1 MSLEVFNHRTTTA
14 WIDLGAIRTNFRRLS
29 QLAQPSLVCPVIKAD
44 AYGHGALAIART
56 LEAEG
61 APFCAVALAREAL
74 DLRES
79 GIRMPILVFGSP
91 EPSWAGLAI
100 RLGCSQTI
108 YTESHVRIL
117 ASAARSSG
125 MKARA
130 HIKIDTGMNRQGLS
144 WTKARSF
151 AGLVADYPE
160 IVVEGIYSHF
170 ADADN
175 PDPAFTRLQM
185 SRFSTAL
192 RAFQQAGITPRY
204 RHIAN
209 SAGLLFHPDSRLDMV
224 RPGIL
229 LYGLLP
235 APGMQLPQGFE
246 PALTLTTTIA
256 HVREVPAGES
266 ISYGRT
272 YTVTKRS
279 RIGVLPIGYA
289 DGYPR
294 ALSNRASVLIH
305 GRRAP
310 VVGRVCMD
318 MTMVDLSGIPEARA
332 GDEVLLFGGRSL
344 PVSEIAD
351 LLGTIDYEVAC
362 MISYRVP
369 RVHVHEKGETLHD

>member
-1 MSLEVFNHRTTTA
+1 MSLELMNHRTTTA
-14 WIDLGAIRTNFRRLS
+14 WVDLSAIRANYQRLAA
-29 QLAQPSLVCPVIKAD
+29 LAHPSLVCPVIKAD
-44 AYGHGALAIART
+44 AYGHGSLAIART
-56 LEAEG
+56 LESEG

-79 GIRMPILVFGSP
+79 GIRIPILVFGPP
-91 EPSWAGLAI
+91 EPSWAALAI
-100 RLGCSQTI
+100 RLGCFQTI

-117 ASAARSSG
+117 ASAARSVG
-125 MKARA
+125 MKARV
-130 HIKIDTGMNRQGLS
+130 HIKVDTGMNRQGLT

-160 IVVEGIYSHF
+160 ITVEGIYSHF

-175 PDPAFTRLQM
+175 PDPSFTHLQM
-185 SRFSTAL
+185 SRFSSSL
-192 RAFQQAGITPRY
+192 QAFTQAGIAPKY

-209 SAGLLFHPDSRLDMV
+209 SAGLLLHPDSRLDMV

-235 APGMQLPQGFE
+235 APGMELPEGFE
-246 PALTLTTTIA
+246 PALSLTTTIA
-256 HVREVPAGES
+256 HIREVPAGES

-272 YTVTKRS
+272 FTVTRRS
-279 RIGVLPIGYA
+279 RIGVLPVGYA

-294 ALSNRASVLIH
+294 ALSNRASVLVH
-305 GRRAP
+305 GKRAP

-332 GDEVLLFGGRSL
+332 GDEVLLFGGRQL
-344 PVSEIAD
+344 PVSEIAG
-351 LLGTIDYEVAC
+351 LLETIDYEVVC
-362 MISYRVP
+362 MISRRVP
-369 RVHVHEKGETLHD
+369 RVHVEGHP